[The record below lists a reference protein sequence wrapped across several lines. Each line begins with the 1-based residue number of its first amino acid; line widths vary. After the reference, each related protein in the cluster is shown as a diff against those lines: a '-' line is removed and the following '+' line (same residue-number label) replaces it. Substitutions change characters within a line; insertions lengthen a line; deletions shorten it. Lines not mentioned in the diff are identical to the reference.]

1 MNKIILVGTLL
12 SLLSSVALATDSSS
26 YARLYQDTI
35 INDERVNGDLAKAQ
49 AFTDC
54 HLTAIGVFP
63 TAIQNALY
71 QTATDT
77 NDFAAARKALSEA
90 MVLEMASSEEA
101 KANIAAQ
108 IAQGEGMVE
117 ACIAGIDA

>member
-1 MNKIILVGTLL
+1 MNKTLLIGALL
-12 SLLSSVALATDSSS
+12 SLMSSVALAADSSS

-35 INDERVNGDLAKAQ
+35 INDARVNGDLAKAQ

-77 NDFAAARKALSEA
+77 NDFTAARKALSEA
-90 MVLEMASSEEA
+90 MVLEMASSDEA

-117 ACIAGIDA
+117 ACIASI

>member
-1 MNKIILVGTLL
+1 MNKILLVGML
-12 SLLSSVALATDSSS
+12 LLSSTAFAVDSSV
-26 YARLYQDTI
+26 YAGLYQDTI
-35 INDERVNGDLAKAQ
+35 INNDEVQGDLAKAQ

-54 HLTAIGVFP
+54 HMTAIGIFP
-63 TAIQNALY
+63 AAIQNALY

-101 KANIAAQ
+101 KANISAQ